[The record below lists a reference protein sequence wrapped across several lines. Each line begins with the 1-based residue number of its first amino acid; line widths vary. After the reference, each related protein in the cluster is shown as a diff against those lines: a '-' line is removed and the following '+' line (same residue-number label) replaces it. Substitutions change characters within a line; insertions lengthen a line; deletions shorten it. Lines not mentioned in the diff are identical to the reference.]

1 MAQPPN
7 EIAELVQ
14 RFEHNLDAYRSEAY
28 NEARLRQEFLN
39 PFFRSLG
46 WDMDNRQGYA
56 EAYKDVIH
64 EDSIKVGGATKA
76 PDYCFRIGQTRKFFV
91 EAKKPAVNV
100 KHASEPAFQLRRYG
114 WSSKLPLSILTDFEE
129 FAVYDC
135 RVRPNHQDSAAK
147 ARVLYLTY
155 SEYLTKWDSIAAIF
169 SRDGVLK
176 GHFDRFLA
184 VEGGKSG
191 TAEVDDAFLS
201 EIESWRGQLANNL
214 AIRNPALGTK
224 EVNFIVQK
232 TIDRVIFLRIC
243 EDRGIEGAERLK
255 GIIGTTGVYSALCDL
270 FKQADERYNS
280 GLFHFY
286 SEQDR
291 AEPPDKLSLSVH
303 IDDKLLSDLLGGLYY
318 PDSPY
323 EFSVLPADILGQVY
337 EQFLGKVI
345 RLTPGHRAK
354 VEDKPAVKKA
364 GGVFYTPTYIVDYI
378 VSQTISQV
386 LCDKTPKEAAKIRI
400 IDPACGSGSFLLQ
413 AYQHLLDWHRQW
425 YEADGTI
432 KHKKVLYQGPG
443 GGWRLTANE
452 RRRILLNNIF
462 GIDIDAQAVEV
473 TKLSLLLKVLEGET
487 EESIT
492 AQLRLFHERAL
503 PDLGNNI
510 KCGNSLIRPD
520 IERYIDG
527 GLFGDDEVDS
537 VNPFEW
543 KTEFKTIMVSGG
555 FDVVIGNPPWG
566 AEFRPEELSYL
577 RHEHKDIIVRM
588 IDSFMYFVHEGCQKL
603 KKGGWFGMIL
613 PDVLLYQGDNQKLR
627 EYLLKH
633 FQIRRLLNMGDV
645 FQKVTRPTCICVL
658 QNSPPQANEVGILDA
673 TSYTK
678 QQKPAVVSA
687 ESGLSLIQQSSF
699 QTIPGFMF
707 ATSGMGR
714 YAIWEKVKLADHVR
728 LVDLTDDDGIQRGVS
743 PDLKEAFVVDKET
756 INKWQLEAAKLR
768 PVLTGGKQVRR
779 YCIEES
785 GLFVIYTTHNEL
797 FKSLPNIRSYIDQ
810 FKSQITCKEVIK
822 HKHSVYALHR
832 PRQEQIFL
840 KPSKIVGV
848 ITGDRIIVS
857 IDAGKRFATDGLYV
871 FALKPGVSANY
882 VLGILN
888 SRLFVFLYRLL
899 ALEQAR
905 VLAQVKPAII
915 GQLPI
920 RALSDGAAETRQ
932 LEKLVGRIT
941 SLELKIRCP
950 NTPDAEGRLRRQIAS
965 AEATIDSLVYQLYG
979 LSDSDVSAIEQALVP
994 RSDVPVDASGCAQ

>member
-201 EIESWRGQLANNL
+201 EIESWRGHLANNL

-303 IDDKLLSDLLGGLYY
+303 IDDKLLSDLLRGLYY

-345 RLTPGHRAK
+345 RVTPGHRAK

-425 YEADGTI
+425 YEADGTT

-443 GGWRLTANE
+443 GGWRLTASE

-520 IERYIDG
+520 IERYIGG

-566 AEFRPEELSYL
+566 AKFRPVNLGTRYTLNFPSTEAHNHGAVFNLGTQVLDFPHTARDLECCNFGPRVGLAYRPGESWVIRSGYGMVWFEQTGITTPFTLPQFPFVQTVGQQSQDNINPAFALVAKAYLKESNRTLGQFIPTKMPDRAEIPAAPNAATVLKDYTGGAAISQGEAFAPTPANIESRAIRKTLPGGLKLVMMPKKTRGGTVFAQVNLRFGDRASLSG
-577 RHEHKDIIVRM
+577 KAM
-588 IDSFMYFVHEGCQKL
+588 IASFTGQILIRGTKTKSRQQIQDEMDRL
-603 KKGGWFGMIL
+603 KARINVGGAAAGASANIETVEANLAGPSVW
-613 PDVLLYQGDNQKLR
+613 
-627 EYLLKH
+627 
-633 FQIRRLLNMGDV
+633 
-645 FQKVTRPTCICVL
+645 RPKYCASRYSRKA
-658 QNSPPQANEVGILDA
+658 NSNRCGN
-673 TSYTK
+673 
-678 QQKPAVVSA
+678 
-687 ESGLSLIQQSSF
+687 SGLPLL
-699 QTIPGFMF
+699 
-707 ATSGMGR
+707 R
-714 YAIWEKVKLADHVR
+714 
-728 LVDLTDDDGIQRGVS
+728 
-743 PDLKEAFVVDKET
+743 
-756 INKWQLEAAKLR
+756 AAR
-768 PVLTGGKQVRR
+768 
-779 YCIEES
+779 
-785 GLFVIYTTHNEL
+785 
-797 FKSLPNIRSYIDQ
+797 
-810 FKSQITCKEVIK
+810 
-822 HKHSVYALHR
+822 
-832 PRQEQIFL
+832 
-840 KPSKIVGV
+840 
-848 ITGDRIIVS
+848 
-857 IDAGKRFATDGLYV
+857 
-871 FALKPGVSANY
+871 AN
-882 VLGILN
+882 
-888 SRLFVFLYRLL
+888 
-899 ALEQAR
+899 Q
-905 VLAQVKPAII
+905 
-915 GQLPI
+915 
-920 RALSDGAAETRQ
+920 
-932 LEKLVGRIT
+932 
-941 SLELKIRCP
+941 
-950 NTPDAEGRLRRQIAS
+950 
-965 AEATIDSLVYQLYG
+965 
-979 LSDSDVSAIEQALVP
+979 P
-994 RSDVPVDASGCAQ
+994 RSPHSSSAAI